1 MPHPHG
7 RTRIGRVASAAL
19 LLAATFAAPVALAQ
33 KWPSKPVTLIVPG
46 AGGSSTDNIA
56 RVYADRLSQQLGQP
70 VVIDLKAG
78 GNGAVGARALAAA
91 KPDGYTL
98 MMPGNSI
105 IVLTTYTVKNAVYD
119 PEKDF
124 VPVAQVVAIP
134 FGIATGNDQPMKS
147 LADLMAAAKQKE
159 IFFGSPGSASI
170 SRLIGEWL
178 KQKGASGLT
187 NVAYP
192 SSAPAHLDMMGGR
205 LPVMIDGLG
214 GVAPHVKSG
223 KVRLLAVTTQ
233 NRAKTFPD
241 TPTAAETIPGFVVP
255 GFFAVVAPPGTPND
269 VVEILN
275 RESRMVA
282 QDPRLNERYEIFGAE
297 AASGTRAELDRLIK
311 EQRTLFKGLVEQA
324 KIKPE

>member
-1 MPHPHG
+1 MR
-7 RTRIGRVASAAL
+7 RTERRRVFAPAAGAAL
-19 LLAATFAAPVALAQ
+19 LLAAVCAAPAALAQ
-33 KWPSKPVTLIVPG
+33 KWPTRPLTLIVPG
-46 AGGSSTDNIA
+46 AVGSSTDNIA
-56 RVYADRLSQQLGQP
+56 RVYADRLAQQLGQP
-70 VVIDLKAG
+70 VVIDIKAG

-105 IVLTTYTVKNAVYD
+105 IVLATYTVKNASYD

-134 FGIATGNDQPMKS
+134 FGIATGNDQPMKT
-147 LADLMAAAKQKE
+147 LADLMAVARQKGV
-159 IFFGSPGSASI
+159 FFGSPGSASI

-178 KQKGASGLT
+178 KQKGATGLT

-223 KVRLLAVTTQ
+223 KVRLLAVTTPQ
-233 NRAKTFPD
+233 RAKTFPD

-269 VVEILN
+269 VIEILN
-275 RESRMVA
+275 RESRLVA
-282 QDPRLNERYEIFGAE
+282 QDPRLNERYEVFGAE
-297 AASGTRAELDRLIK
+297 AASGTRADLDRLIR
-311 EQRTLFKGLVEQA
+311 EQRVLFKGLVEQA
-324 KIKPE
+324 KIQPE